1 MKSESDQIFYFLFFY
16 FNAEGG
22 SAQPPLHLS
31 VYSEYSRRIHTYIH
45 IYIYIYIYIYIC
57 YSSPANPLT
66 DRAKDANWSS
76 HAPAQE
82 CSYAGP
88 SSRCACLSRRA
99 PDRAVG
105 IRAWHSW
112 SSQHV
117 PNWANQPCAPP
128 THVTHPFFD
137 LLSHFAKALAI
148 FWFYLVILL
157 QYQTFCYSALGH
169 PCTVNSALLL
179 Y

>member
-1 MKSESDQIFYFLFFY
+1 MKQTLEIWIRPDFLFFY

-31 VYSEYSRRIHTYIH
+31 VYSEYSCRIHV
-45 IYIYIYIYIYIC
+45 YIYIAIC

-76 HAPAQE
+76 HAPAQDR
-82 CSYAGP
+82 SYAGP
-88 SSRCACLSRRA
+88 WNRCACLSRRA
-99 PDRAVG
+99 PDWAVG

-112 SSQHV
+112 SSQHA

-128 THVTHPFFD
+128 THVTHPFFY
-137 LLSHFAKALAI
+137 LLSHFAKASAI
-148 FWFYLVILL
+148 FWFCSVILL
-157 QYQTFCYSALGH
+157 QYQTFCYSVLGH
-169 PCTVNSALLL
+169 PCTMNSALLL